1 MRFRTKFGGVLSATA
16 LLAMGLGPQ
25 ANAWRYAMAEKS
37 ILVTDVS
44 ICAATSTTP
53 AKIVL
58 KADSV
63 YLGFAFP
70 GYSVGTTDTVIE
82 TVYADAALSAKIA
95 DIAIVQTVTGKDASD
110 SWILVGQGSVSLAP
124 TALTAG
130 GTVYVGEY
138 TGSVTPKAPVALQV
152 NAAKYGCPTDGGGGG
167 SISVPVPIQTLGN
180 KLTTVSRPS
189 SAPIPLSVPAGS
201 YTVVQGSRDDA
212 HPLQEDQ
219 TNERWYAV
227 FYDGAG
233 NVVETTA
240 TTPDLPRADVTGE
253 WSGGTITLTANAT
266 SVVYFHAPGG
276 EGPDSVYPNLLRLT
290 PTGNYPPTPKP
301 ENPKPEGPKP
311 EGPKPDTPTPDTP
324 TPDVPKPD
332 TPKPVPESQAVA
344 VAPIVAVAPANAGAP
359 SPVVSAPASSPAASA
374 AAAPAV
380 TAAPTTTP
388 QVEVKGIQVAN
399 VAPAAAPV
407 ETAEIAFTGSESLT
421 MIALSAVL
429 IGLGSLALFA
439 ANRRRRMAG

>member
-1 MRFRTKFGGVLSATA
+1 MRFRTKFGGVLAATA
-16 LLAMGLGPQ
+16 LLAMGFGPQ

-110 SWILVGQGSVSLAP
+110 NWILVGQGSVSLAP

-152 NAAKYGCPTDGGGGG
+152 NAAKYGCSTDGGGG
-167 SISVPVPIQTLGN
+167 SISVPVPTQTLGN

-189 SAPIPLSVPAGS
+189 SAPIPVSVAAGS

-219 TNERWYAV
+219 TNERWFAV

-233 NVVETTA
+233 NVVGTTA

-301 ENPKPEGPKP
+301 QDPKPEDPKPGGPKP
-311 EGPKPDTPTPDTP
+311 EGPKPDA
-324 TPDVPKPD
+324 PKPD
-332 TPKPVPESQAVA
+332 APKPDAPKPVVESEAVA
-344 VAPIVAVAPANAGAP
+344 VAPIVAVAPANPGAL
-359 SPVVSAPASSPAASA
+359 SPVVIAPTSSPAPSA
-374 AAAPAV
+374 PSAPAV
-380 TAAPTTTP
+380 TAPPTTTP

-407 ETAEIAFTGSESLT
+407 ETAEVAFTGSESLT
-421 MIALSAVL
+421 MVALSAVL
-429 IGLGSLALFA
+429 IALGSLALSV
-439 ANRRRRMAG
+439 ANRRRRVAS

>member
-1 MRFRTKFGGVLSATA
+1 MRFRTKFGGVLAATA
-16 LLAMGLGPQ
+16 LLAMGFGPQ
-25 ANAWRYAMAEKS
+25 ASAWRYSMAEKS
-37 ILVTDVS
+37 TLVTDVS

-63 YLGFAFP
+63 YLGSAFP

-95 DIAIVQTVTGKDASD
+95 DIAILQTVTGKDASD
-110 SWILVGQGSVSLAP
+110 NWILVGQGSVSLAP

-152 NAAKYGCPTDGGGGG
+152 NAAKYGCPTDGGGG
-167 SISVPVPIQTLGN
+167 SISVPVPTQTLGN

-189 SAPIPLSVPAGS
+189 SAPIPASVAAGS

-219 TNERWYAV
+219 TNERWFAV

-233 NVVETTA
+233 NVVGTTA

-301 ENPKPEGPKP
+301 EDPKPED
-311 EGPKPDTPTPDTP
+311 PKPDA
-324 TPDVPKPD
+324 PKPD
-332 TPKPVPESQAVA
+332 APKPDAPKPDAPKPVVESEAVA
-344 VAPIVAVAPANAGAP
+344 VAPIVAVAPANAGAS
-359 SPVVSAPASSPAASA
+359 SPIASAAPTSSPAASTA
-374 AAAPAV
+374 TAV

-407 ETAEIAFTGSESLT
+407 ETAEVAFTGSESLT

-429 IGLGSLALFA
+429 IALGSLALSV
-439 ANRRRRMAG
+439 ANRRRRVAS